1 MVVKEMGEKAMQQ
14 NIGSLEKCR
23 TAQQNKRKQNNRQTD
38 RAQWGRFIENLG
50 YSLQSLRCC

>member
-14 NIGSLEKCR
+14 NIGSLEKFKKS
-23 TAQQNKRKQNNRQTD
+23 QKNKTKQNNTQTD